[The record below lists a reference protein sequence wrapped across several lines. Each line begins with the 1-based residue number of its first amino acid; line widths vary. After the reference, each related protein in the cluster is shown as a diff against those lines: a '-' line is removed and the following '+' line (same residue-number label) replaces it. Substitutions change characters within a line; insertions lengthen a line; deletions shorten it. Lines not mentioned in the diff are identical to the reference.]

1 MYRARAHA
9 GERIIERE
17 SEKERGCPLR
27 SSLQNAD
34 KERARAAGT
43 PPVRKG
49 VLSSKFVYAE
59 LRTNVYI
66 ARWWQGREEG
76 HTYIHTHKRTPIVA
90 GSSICQNRNGSS
102 RRAAR
107 AARAPHGAQ
116 RLPIARA
123 PRLFSLSSWGP
134 PACLALA
141 HESCSFPVRGDTFMR
156 AAACFFRA
164 SVCVCVHSR
173 WLTIVS
179 RERAPLSPDS

>member
-76 HTYIHTHKRTPIVA
+76 HTYIHTHTNVHLLSQDRPFVRIEMEARVALHVQRALRTELRD
-90 GSSICQNRNGSS
+90 CQ
-102 RRAAR
+102 
-107 AARAPHGAQ
+107 
-116 RLPIARA
+116 
-123 PRLFSLSSWGP
+123 
-134 PACLALA
+134 
-141 HESCSFPVRGDTFMR
+141 
-156 AAACFFRA
+156 
-164 SVCVCVHSR
+164 
-173 WLTIVS
+173 
-179 RERAPLSPDS
+179 